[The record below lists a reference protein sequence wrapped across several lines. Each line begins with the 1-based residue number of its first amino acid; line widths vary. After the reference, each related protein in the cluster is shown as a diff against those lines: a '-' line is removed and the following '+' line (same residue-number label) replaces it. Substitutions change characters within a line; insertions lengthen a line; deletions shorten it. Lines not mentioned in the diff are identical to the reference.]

1 MGGRRD
7 VCGAARLVGASPR
20 AAEAAD
26 QALAPVLSPWTAMK
40 EGLLGATL
48 SVSSRSEREE
58 ARSHVA
64 RWTGSESPE
73 DRRVRALRAC
83 RGRRGVRVT
92 AGCRR
97 PAGAGA
103 PRRTPRAAGA
113 GSDRVDDR
121 RAVRA

>member
-1 MGGRRD
+1 
-7 VCGAARLVGASPR
+7 
-20 AAEAAD
+20 
-26 QALAPVLSPWTAMK
+26 MK

-113 GSDRVDDR
+113 GVIESMTGARFVHDRLERLGWDVLIAD
-121 RAVRA
+121 AA